1 MTNVPTSSR
10 ILAIISCCL
19 LIFILHGSVIAQAE
33 ASPKANRT
41 VIRVWTVGSPHTN
54 ALPPAV
60 VPAELQ
66 RRAESYGY
74 TIEVETFRPAG
85 FAARFRQ
92 ALDEHNEPEI
102 LTIDNYGIVWGIR
115 TSQGLFE
122 GIALDPRVAPSVVLV
137 HEALVSLQKSGWV
150 MLVRSAL
157 NYEAAK
163 VLSMQPPVC
172 DPQAGPTTDS
182 SAIQPDLRQAQ
193 EKAVLVTR
201 AFLECDLSALSTNSD
216 DSRLG
221 RECFLPES
229 DVKVQSVKPCRVLG
243 NRNLAFVSLASNFS
257 AQRRGR
263 PTSRELVHSMELGQ
277 KSVLAVLRNQGGEW
291 RLLAITDDPVNT
303 VKPRAFTTQSVDRS
317 LDDGQTLRITPEPA
331 RLLTPDGVHVSKT
344 APYDDFNWL
353 PSPSTEVIGQVAE
366 FMSGKDRNW
375 GLTRLF
381 FLPARESKLSSGYLM
396 SSGATIWRVWSITKA
411 GDVAFSEQHT
421 FKN

>member
-1 MTNVPTSSR
+1 MTNVRISSR
-10 ILAIISCCL
+10 ILALFSCGL
-19 LIFILHGSVIAQAE
+19 LIFILHGSVVAQDE

-41 VIRVWTVGSPHTN
+41 VIRVWIVGSPHTN
-54 ALPPAV
+54 ALPRAA

-92 ALDEHNEPEI
+92 ALDEHNEPEV
-102 LTIDNYGIVWGIR
+102 LTFDNYGIISGIR
-115 TSQGLFE
+115 TSQGLFD
-122 GIALDPRVAPSVVLV
+122 GLIQDPRVASSVVLV
-137 HEALVSLQKSGWV
+137 HESLDSLKKTGWV

-163 VLSMQPPVC
+163 VLSMHPPVC

-182 SAIQPDLRQAQ
+182 PELRQVQ

-201 AFLECDLSALSTNSD
+201 AYLDCELSTLSTNSD

-229 DVKVQSVKPCRVLG
+229 DVKVQSVKPCRVSG
-243 NRNLAFVSLASNFS
+243 NRNLAFVSLVSNFS
-257 AQRRGR
+257 AQLRAGI
-263 PTSRELVHSMELGQ
+263 PSRLVVHRMELGQ
-277 KSVLAVLRNQGGEW
+277 KSVLAVLRNHGGEW
-291 RLLAITDDPVNT
+291 RLLAITDDPLNT
-303 VKPRAFTTQSVDRS
+303 IARRPLTTDSLDRS

-331 RLLTPDGVHVSKT
+331 RLLTPDGVHVSRT
-344 APYDDFNWL
+344 APFDDFNWL

-366 FMSGKDRNW
+366 FMWGKDRNW

-381 FLPARESKLSSGYLM
+381 FLPAGESKLSSGNLM
-396 SSGATIWRVWSITKA
+396 SSGATVWRVWSITKA